1 MSALSLGT
9 AQFGLP
15 YGVANQR
22 GQISLDDARAILR
35 CAESA
40 GIDTLDT
47 AIAYGDS
54 EDRLGEIGVA
64 SWQVIS
70 KLPGIP
76 EDCTDVATW
85 VSHAV
90 EASLCRLGISQL
102 RVLLLHCP
110 AQLLSEQG
118 EVLYAALAQQKRNGL
133 VKKIGVSIYE
143 PDELNALC
151 LNFDFDVVQAPFNIF
166 DRRMI
171 DSGWLVRLSQR
182 GIEVHVRSVFLQG
195 LLLQQPVDRPIK
207 FQRWRSLWDC

>member
-90 EASLCRLGISQL
+90 EAATIDKKCK
-102 RVLLLHCP
+102 
-110 AQLLSEQG
+110 
-118 EVLYAALAQQKRNGL
+118 ALAAYEDEMRHAPHPRSEEVVRALARFRGTQ
-133 VKKIGVSIYE
+133 VGVAYAEGFI
-143 PDELNALC
+143 
-151 LNFDFDVVQAPFNIF
+151 
-166 DRRMI
+166 
-171 DSGWLVRLSQR
+171 LVR
-182 GIEVHVRSVFLQG
+182 G
-195 LLLQQPVDRPIK
+195 LNV
-207 FQRWRSLWDC
+207 